1 MTGTVEARLKD
12 LGIELPNPSA
22 PAANYIPYTVVGSTV
37 FVSGQVC
44 VWNGEIVCRGRLGED
59 VSTEDGYKAA
69 RVCGLNLISQVRE
82 ACGGD
87 LDRVVR
93 VAKLGGFVTSAAGFT
108 DQPEVIN
115 GASDLMVEVFGDA
128 GKHSRFAVGAPSLP
142 RGVAVEVDGIF
153 EIR

>member
-1 MTGTVEARLKD
+1 MTGTVDARLKD
-12 LGIELPNPSA
+12 LGIDLPKPST

-44 VWNGEIVCRGRLGED
+44 VWNGEITCRGRLGED
-59 VSTEDGYKAA
+59 VSTEDGYQAA
-69 RVCGLNLISQVRE
+69 RVCGLNLIAQLRE

-87 LDRVVR
+87 LERVVR
-93 VAKLGGFVTSAAGFT
+93 VAKLGGFVNSAAGFT

-128 GKHSRFAVGAPSLP
+128 GKHARFAVGAPSLP